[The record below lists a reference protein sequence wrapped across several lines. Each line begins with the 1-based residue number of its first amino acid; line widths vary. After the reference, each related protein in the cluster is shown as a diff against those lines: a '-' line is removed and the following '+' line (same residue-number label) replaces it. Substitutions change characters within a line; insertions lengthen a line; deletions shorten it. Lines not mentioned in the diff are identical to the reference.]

1 MLLSI
6 AYMLMVGMA
15 AGWVLRKLRLPS
27 LAGMIL
33 TGILLGPYALDLIDG
48 SILGISAELRK
59 IALTDAGRAVA
70 GCGRPETGRA
80 AGCPYVFCAGLF

>member
-33 TGILLGPYALDLIDG
+33 TGILLGPYALD
-48 SILGISAELRK
+48 R
-59 IALTDAGRAVA
+59 LTA
-70 GCGRPETGRA
+70 
-80 AGCPYVFCAGLF
+80 PYWGFQRSFVRLP